1 MLEIHLRHLQY
12 VAAVCKEH
20 IPTLAVFRHILVLAF
35 LERFQFGRVIT
46 FNPAGL
52 VKTQR
57 LPTTFGTV
65 LIFQTVLDYLELQLP
80 TVPIIL
86 RPLNWL
92 TNNCA
97 TPSSI
102 NWSIPLASCFCFIGS
117 AFSIYLNISGEKL
130 GSPRK

>member
-20 IPTLAVFRHILVLAF
+20 IPALTVFRHILVLAF

-57 LPTTFGTV
+57 LPTAFGTV

-80 TVPIIL
+80 YRTDNLASVKLVDKQL
-86 RPLNWL
+86 RY
-92 TNNCA
+92 T
-97 TPSSI
+97 SSI